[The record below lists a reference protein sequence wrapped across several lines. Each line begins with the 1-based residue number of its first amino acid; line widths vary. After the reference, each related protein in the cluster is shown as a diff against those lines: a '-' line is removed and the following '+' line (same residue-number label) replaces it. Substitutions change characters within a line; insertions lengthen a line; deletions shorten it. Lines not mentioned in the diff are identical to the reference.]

1 VVEVKSYAEKQ
12 GRWAGLIRRIGG
24 PHTGLIG
31 VPQAPPH
38 TQMNNNDAQAIA
50 LKKNFLLS
58 SFWL

>member
-12 GRWAGLIRRIGG
+12 GRWAGLTRRIGG

-38 TQMNNNDAQAIA
+38 TQMNNNHAQAIA